1 MLEICAPGIQN
12 ISFTLKVDVT
22 TSLYRTKPARIKHN
36 STLTEKHIV
45 TDGWIKIP
53 VLRYLQPLN
62 GQNMFSPVM
71 S

>member
-22 TSLYRTKPARIKHN
+22 TSLYRTKPARNKAQLH
-36 STLTEKHIV
+36 TDRETY
-45 TDGWIKIP
+45 DGWVKIP